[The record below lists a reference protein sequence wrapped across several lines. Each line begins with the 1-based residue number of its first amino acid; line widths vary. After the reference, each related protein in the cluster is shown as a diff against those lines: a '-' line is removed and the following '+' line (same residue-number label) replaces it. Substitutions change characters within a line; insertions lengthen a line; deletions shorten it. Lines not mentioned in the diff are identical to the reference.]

1 PPLHPYPTLFRSTRP
16 YPRSCPMTDQAP
28 ELPEPLTTL
37 FARAEQLATHLDA
50 PLSAATD
57 VPRPEHPR
65 PQLHRPTWLNLNGT
79 WQFEIDRADT
89 GRERGLPER
98 HLDRAIT
105 LPLAPEPEAPGTGD
119 RDCLEAVW

>member
-1 PPLHPYPTLFRSTRP
+1 SRCNSGGGAIDWRRPIRADPP
-16 YPRSCPMTDQAP
+16 YPRSCPVTDQTP

-65 PQLHRPTWLNLNGT
+65 PQLHRPTWLNLK
-79 WQFEIDRADT
+79 DRKST
-89 GRERGLPER
+89 RLNSS
-98 HLDRAIT
+98 H
-105 LPLAPEPEAPGTGD
+105 
-119 RDCLEAVW
+119 VSMS